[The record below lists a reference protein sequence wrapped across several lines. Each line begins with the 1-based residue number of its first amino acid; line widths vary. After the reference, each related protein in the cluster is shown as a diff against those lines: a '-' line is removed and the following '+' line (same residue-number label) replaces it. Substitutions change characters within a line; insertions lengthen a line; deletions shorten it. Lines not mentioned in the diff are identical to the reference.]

1 MSNLL
6 KDVIADAKAV
16 KAIAIENAKLALEET
31 FQREVTGMFQ
41 NKIKEELANEELEV
55 SKADDTDKPVDT
67 LASRVEDVPSA
78 DDSAPQGDV
87 PVDGDDTEI
96 SDKDL
101 EEILAKL
108 EEELGAQEDAT
119 QAPVDVNVPPVPA
132 APADSAVPAPAGS
145 SDPIANPAV
154 PAASIPAVSCV
165 PAAPAA
171 PAAPTDPVAA
181 VPAVPAAPTAPVT
194 GDAAVTADK
203 DDSLSEINLEEL
215 LKEIEAEE
223 ASADKCDAADVS
235 TLQQENESL
244 RKDLNEHVKVVEYLR
259 GQINEINLLNAKL
272 LYTNKIFKSF
282 GLTNEQKLNIVDKFD
297 LAHTLR
303 EVKITYTVLADQLN
317 SGASTVK
324 KSNTV
329 AKSITEGLASKAVA
343 STKPSGADV
352 IDENTMASRFQK
364 LAGIKK

>member
-41 NKIKEELANEELEV
+41 NKIKEELANEELEGSNASDV
-55 SKADDTDKPVDT
+55 AEEPVAQIPIPT
-67 LASRVEDVPSA
+67 ED
-78 DDSAPQGDV
+78 APVAPDAQVGDV
-87 PVDGDDTEI
+87 TGGDDLEI
-96 SDKDL
+96 SDEDL
-101 EEILAKL
+101 KEILAKL
-108 EEELGAQEDAT
+108 EEELGAQDDPTAP
-119 QAPVDVNVPPVPA
+119 APVDVNVPPVPS
-132 APADSAVPAPAGS
+132 APADSAVPAPVGS

-165 PAAPAA
+165 PAAPVA
-171 PAAPTDPVAA
+171 PAVPVDPVAA
-181 VPAVPAAPTAPVT
+181 AAVPAAPVAPVT
-194 GDAAVTADK
+194 GDAAVNADK
-203 DDSLSEINLEEL
+203 DASLSEINLEEL

-223 ASADKCDAADVS
+223 ASADKCDSADVS

-324 KSNTV
+324 KTNTV
-329 AKSITEGLASKAVA
+329 VKSITEGLASKAVA